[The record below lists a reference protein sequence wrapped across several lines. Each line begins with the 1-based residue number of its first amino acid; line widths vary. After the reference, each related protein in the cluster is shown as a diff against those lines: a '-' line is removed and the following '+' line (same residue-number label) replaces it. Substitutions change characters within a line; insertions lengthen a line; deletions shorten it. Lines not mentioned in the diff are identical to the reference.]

1 MVVHVHFGMSG
12 AWAVYN
18 SIEDEED
25 VRPTTRLRLEEIP
38 ATSHSK
44 QSSSYYVTHLSAMTV
59 QHSIGRSLYLDKK
72 ASLGYDK

>member
-1 MVVHVHFGMSG
+1 MVVHVHFGMAG

-25 VRPTTRLRLEEIP
+25 VKPTTRLRLEEIP
-38 ATSHSK
+38 TTSHSK
-44 QSSSYYVTHLSAMTV
+44 QSSSYVTHLSAMTV
-59 QHSIGRSLYLDKK
+59 QHSIGRSLYLEKK

>member
-25 VRPTTRLRLEEIP
+25 VKPTTCLRLEEIP
-38 ATSHSK
+38 TTSHIVNKVVHMSPIF
-44 QSSSYYVTHLSAMTV
+44 QP
-59 QHSIGRSLYLDKK
+59 
-72 ASLGYDK
+72 